1 MADQEESTGAG
12 TFLGMKT
19 SNAIIVAVLIIVIIG
34 LIYFV
39 FLDSNETSDDP
50 EKEAKDDDKC
60 LDKFNILEVVKK
72 INSKQAKNLNKIK
85 APDI

>member
-1 MADQEESTGAG
+1 MADVEEPG

-39 FLDSNETSDDP
+39 FLDSGEEGL
-50 EKEAKDDDKC
+50 EKESKDVDEDKC
-60 LDKFNILEVVKK
+60 LDKFNIIDVVKL
-72 INSKQAKNLNKIK
+72 INSKQAKNLNRIR